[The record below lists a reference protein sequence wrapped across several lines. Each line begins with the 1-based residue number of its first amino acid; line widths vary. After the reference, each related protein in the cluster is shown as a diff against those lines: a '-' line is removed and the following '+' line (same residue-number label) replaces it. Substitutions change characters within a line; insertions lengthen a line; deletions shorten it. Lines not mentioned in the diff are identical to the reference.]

1 MCLVLSVTL
10 CLSTAAAVLH
20 CVCVCVCV
28 RTYMCVISILS
39 LQCGPPHFCLCV
51 LQDSE
56 QSGKQL
62 DSIIETSLLE
72 LNNARKFYQ
81 EMQAKAKK
89 TGE

>member
-1 MCLVLSVTL
+1 MW
-10 CLSTAAAVLH
+10 AH
-20 CVCVCVCV
+20 CP
-28 RTYMCVISILS
+28 SALW
-39 LQCGPPHFCLCV
+39 CV

-62 DSIIETSLLE
+62 DNIIETSLAE

-89 TGE
+89 SGD

>member
-1 MCLVLSVTL
+1 M
-10 CLSTAAAVLH
+10 
-20 CVCVCVCV
+20 
-28 RTYMCVISILS
+28 
-39 LQCGPPHFCLCV
+39 

-89 TGE
+89 AGD